1 MILEFGFTRP
11 WGQGP
16 WGGLSCGSS
25 SGDLGS
31 PKLERELRFW
41 MKLSL
46 LLSKS
51 SQTARGRKGRLG
63 PARAGL
69 GRVGRA
75 FG

>member
-25 SGDLGS
+25 SGDLGL

-51 SQTARGRKGRLG
+51 KLL
-63 PARAGL
+63 ARAGW
-69 GRVGRA
+69 GMVGQAWEA